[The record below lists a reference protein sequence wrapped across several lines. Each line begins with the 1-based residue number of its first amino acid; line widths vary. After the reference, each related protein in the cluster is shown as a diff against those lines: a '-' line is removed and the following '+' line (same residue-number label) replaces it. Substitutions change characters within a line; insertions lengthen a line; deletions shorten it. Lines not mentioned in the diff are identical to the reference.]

1 MMRNNKGA
9 KMTFGDIVEQLPA
22 YVVHR
27 GSDFD
32 DLDLQNVVAGDL
44 MSDVLVV
51 EYENLLMVTSLNS
64 EQILRTADMVGA
76 RGVLLVNDK
85 APFAAVKTLAR
96 EQDISFLSTPLSLFE
111 ACVALGRLMGPV
123 P

>member
-1 MMRNNKGA
+1 MVFA
-9 KMTFGDIVEQLPA
+9 DIVEQLPA

-27 GSDFD
+27 GSDFEEIA
-32 DLDLQNVVAGDL
+32 LQNVVAGDL

-96 EQDISFLSTPLSLFE
+96 EQDITFLSTPLSLFE
-111 ACVALGRLMGPV
+111 ACVALGRLMRPA